1 MKLTNT
7 LLVLVLGAFGISCA
21 FAQATTSDS
30 KGKAAARTITGC
42 LAQGDSAKEFDLKA
56 NDGSTWELKSDQ
68 VALADH
74 VGHTVSVT
82 GVVSN
87 AKMHNLKEDA
97 KDAAKDTGMKKSNTE
112 HGHMT
117 VTDVQMVSNSCS
129 Q

>member
-1 MKLTNT
+1 
-7 LLVLVLGAFGISCA
+7 
-21 FAQATTSDS
+21 
-30 KGKAAARTITGC
+30 
-42 LAQGDSAKEFDLKA
+42 LKA
-56 NDGSTWELKSDQ
+56 KNGSTWELKSDQ

-87 AKMHNLKEDA
+87 RKMHNLKEDA

-117 VTDVQMVSNSCS
+117 VTDVQMVSSSCS
-129 Q
+129 E

>member
-1 MKLTNT
+1 MRLTNI
-7 LLVLVLGAFGISCA
+7 LLFLVLGAFGIASA
-21 FAQATTSDS
+21 FAQDTTGDS
-30 KGKAAARTITGC
+30 KGKAATRTITGC
-42 LAQGDSAKEFDLKA
+42 LAKGDSANEFDLKA
-56 NDGSTWELKSDQ
+56 KNGSTWELKSDQ

-87 AKMHNLKEDA
+87 RKMHNLKEDA

-117 VTDVQMVSNSCS
+117 VTDVQMVSSSCS
-129 Q
+129 E

>member
-1 MKLTNT
+1 MKLGN
-7 LLVLVLGAFGISCA
+7 LLLFLMLGAFGISCA
-21 FAQATTSDS
+21 FAQDTTSDS
-30 KGKAAARTITGC
+30 KGKASARTITGC
-42 LAQGDSAKEFDLKA
+42 LSKGDSANEFDLRA

-97 KDAAKDTGMKKSNTE
+97 KDAAKDAGVKKENTE
-112 HGHMT
+112 HGHIT
-117 VTDVQMVSNSCS
+117 VTDVKMVSSSCS

>member
-1 MKLTNT
+1 MKLRN
-7 LLVLVLGAFGISCA
+7 LLLFLILGAFGISWT
-21 FAQATTSDS
+21 FAQDTTGHS
-30 KGKAAARTITGC
+30 KGKAATRTITGC
-42 LAQGDSAKEFDLKA
+42 LAKGDSANEFNLKT

-68 VALADH
+68 VALASH

-97 KDAAKDTGMKKSNTE
+97 KDAAKDTGMKKENTE

-117 VTDVQMVSNSCS
+117 VTDVQMVSSSCS